1 MILRDG
7 MGVGYW
13 WFASNMTNLNHGYGR
28 GDRSWPKARRTSK
41 KTVDKPGCLDQKT
54 EQYRL

>member
-13 WFASNMTNLNHGYGR
+13 WFARNVTNQNHGYGR
-28 GDRSWPKARRTSK
+28 GDRDLGPRQGELRKRQLISPD
-41 KTVDKPGCLDQKT
+41 V
-54 EQYRL
+54 